1 MIECG
6 GDSQDLTSSPFHK
19 REALVY
25 CVSTMKLLTGMHALP
40 RKAIWGF
47 AAILVVIGL
56 VLIYYGTAQP
66 VVLVID
72 GQTYEIRTH
81 ARSVLNAL
89 RSTGFDPSPDDRIS
103 PQLDDQ
109 VRSGAVIRMDRAFP
123 VVIEL
128 EEESII
134 VNTPE
139 ISPANILAEADIRLY
154 PGDRVWVDGHR
165 MMDPTQVLETRPA
178 YMRVDRAQS
187 ITLTDGDVTM
197 AIHSAAPSLGEA
209 LWEAGVVIHEG
220 DVLDPSPETPLDSS
234 LDVQLFR
241 SRPVIINVDGVEFA
255 TRVVGPTVGDALAQS
270 GIALVGLD
278 HSQPDINKPL
288 PLDGYIRVVRVQ
300 EQIQVELEPLP
311 FDTIYQPAPDLEL
324 DNLQVL
330 DPGNY
335 GVLANRIRVRL
346 EEGQEVSRS
355 VEETWVA
362 AEAEPRVLGYG
373 TKIEVRTLDT
383 PDGRIE
389 YWRAVP
395 VYATSYSP
403 CNSGVAGC
411 SSLTASGKTVQR
423 GMIGVIRSWYNMMR
437 GWLVY
442 IPGYGYATIEDIGGG
457 ISGRHWVD
465 LAFTDEEYERWYSWT
480 TLYFITPIPSL
491 DGIPWI
497 LP

>member
-1 MIECG
+1 MKI
-6 GDSQDLTSSPFHK
+6 LTW
-19 REALVY
+19 AQ
-25 CVSTMKLLTGMHALP
+25 TLP
-40 RKAIWGF
+40 RKVIWGF
-47 AAILVVIGL
+47 AASLAVIGL
-56 VLIYYGTAQP
+56 VLIYHGTARP

-81 ARSVLNAL
+81 ARSIVDAL
-89 RSTGFDPSPDDRIS
+89 RSAGFDPSPDDRIS

-109 VRSGAVIRMDRAFP
+109 VRSGAVIRMDHAFP

-128 EEESII
+128 EEESIF

-139 ISPANILAEADIRLY
+139 ISPANILAKADIRLY

-165 MMDPTQVLETRPA
+165 MMDPIQVLETRPS
-178 YMRVDRAQS
+178 YMRVDRAKS
-187 ITLTDGDVTM
+187 ITLMDGDVTM
-197 AIHSAAPSLGEA
+197 VIHSAAPSLGEA
-209 LWEAGVVIHEG
+209 LWEAGVVLREG
-220 DVLDPSPETPLDSS
+220 DVLDPSPETPLNSS
-234 LDVQLFR
+234 LSTRLIR
-241 SRPVIINVDGVEFA
+241 SRPLIINLDGVEFA
-255 TRVVGPTVGDALAQS
+255 TRAIGPTVGDALAQS

-278 HSQPDINKPL
+278 YSQPGINKPL
-288 PLDGYIRVVRVQ
+288 PEDGHIRVVRVQ

-311 FDTIYQPAPDLEL
+311 FDTTYQPTTDLEL
-324 DNLQVL
+324 DDLQVL

-335 GVLANRIRVRL
+335 GVLASRIRVRL
-346 EEGQEVSRS
+346 EEGQEVDRS

-362 AEAEPRVLGYG
+362 VEAEPRVLGYG
-373 TKIEVRTLDT
+373 TKIEVRVLNT

-403 CNSGVAGC
+403 CNLGIDGC
-411 SSLTASGKTVQR
+411 NSTTASGKTLTK

-442 IPGYGYATIEDIGGG
+442 IPGYGYATIEDIGAG
-457 ISGRHWVD
+457 IPGKHWVD
-465 LAFTDEEYERWYSWT
+465 LGFTDEQYESWHSWT

-491 DGIPWI
+491 DSIPWI